1 MFRCF
6 GMNSRTMKNKY
17 GKVTINAAVKYLNHI
32 YKPEDKKEIDN
43 ERTLYVILPYFNFCK
58 SRRRYILF
66 MEFLERVKKYENI
79 KIVISEATNTEEFD
93 LPNDLEGL
101 YSHHGYKLNSEYW
114 CKENLI
120 NLAVKQLPLNW
131 KYIAWIDADLTFL
144 NENWVSD
151 TIEAL
156 KDSEFVQLFETAIH
170 MGPHEEAMKIDK
182 SFGYMHKK
190 SNTEWRSDCKYGY
203 WHCGF
208 AWACNRYAYDKTN
221 GLIDYSILGSGD
233 YHMAMA
239 LINKVEESFPRE
251 KDRIHPSYYQKL
263 KDYEALIRIYKI
275 RLSYTPGTILHHWH
289 GRREDRKYVER
300 WNILYEHNYNPDQDI
315 EYDEDGLLN
324 LSNYGKR
331 MEMDIMQYFI
341 ERREDNMII

>member
-32 YKPEDKKEIDN
+32 YKPEEKKEIDN
-43 ERTLYVILPYFNFCK
+43 EITLYVILPYFNFCK

-66 MEFLERVKKYENI
+66 MEFLERIKKYENI

-156 KDSEFVQLFETAIH
+156 KESEFVQLFETAIH

-239 LINKVEESFPRE
+239 LINKVEDSFPRE

-300 WNILYEHNYNPDQDI
+300 WNILYDHNYNPDEDI

-331 MEMDIMQYFI
+331 MEMDIIQYFI
-341 ERREDNMII
+341 ERREDNMTL

>member
-32 YKPEDKKEIDN
+32 YKPEEKKEIDN
-43 ERTLYVILPYFNFCK
+43 EITLYVILPYFNFCK

-66 MEFLERVKKYENI
+66 MEFLDRIKKYENI

-156 KDSEFVQLFETAIH
+156 KESEFVQLFETAIH

-251 KDRIHPSYYQKL
+251 KEKIHPSYYQKL

-300 WNILYEHNYNPDQDI
+300 WNILYEHNYNPDEDI

-331 MEMDIMQYFI
+331 MEIDIMQYFI
-341 ERREDNMII
+341 ERREDNMNL

>member
-6 GMNSRTMKNKY
+6 GMNSRTLKNKY

-32 YKPEDKKEIDN
+32 YKPEEKKQIDN
-43 ERTLYVILPYFNFCK
+43 ETTLYVILPYFNFCK

-66 MEFLERVKKYENI
+66 MEFLERIKKYENI
-79 KIVISEATNTEEFD
+79 QIVISEATNTEEFD

-156 KDSEFVQLFETAIH
+156 KESEFVQLFETAIH